1 MKYRDI
7 LGFSKPKRKVIKEQS
22 KPKKNEIIENV
33 KKELLNEWNDT
44 SFRNAPKRW
53 SGASDNGLTEFEQ
66 QGGKDT
72 IKEVGAGDEYMPH
85 ITKITNLYSDYWH
98 AIQDFEKLLVKK
110 GLKKQGNQFHRM
122 YINMVAKYHKWFVKN
137 IRKLF

>member
-1 MKYRDI
+1 MKYKDI
-7 LGFSKPKRKVIKEQS
+7 LGYDKKKKVTKKVSKPKVNKVIES
-22 KPKKNEIIENV
+22 INE
-33 KKELLNEWNDT
+33 
-44 SFRNAPKRW
+44 
-53 SGASDNGLTEFEQ
+53 EFGYKQ
-66 QGGKDT
+66 NL
-72 IKEVGAGDEYMPH
+72 KEVGAGDEYLPYIH
-85 ITKITNLYSDYWH
+85 KITNLYSDYWH